1 MSCGCSFGYS
11 EIFPYHV
18 CEQIVFWDLPRISST
33 HLVSRNVKLISPSN
47 LLCTLSF
54 VLLECWNLPWSFAI
68 LTLMMWA
75 CNFSA
80 VVACRAKFTGEFHEA
95 LKGFELFKYSFVEGS
110 SNRGSNSAE
119 IFFLCV
125 ENRDTTNCVKNGIS
139 FTDSTSHIWAPFQP
153 QECIVFLRWQHCA
166 VSSWTQSCVLE
177 HRSKISADH
186 FRLSR
191 HWYYFCCSC

>member
-1 MSCGCSFGYS
+1 
-11 EIFPYHV
+11 
-18 CEQIVFWDLPRISST
+18 VFWDLPRINST
-33 HLVSRNVKLISPSN
+33 HLVSRNVKLNSPSN

-110 SNRGSNSAE
+110 SNRGTNSAK

-125 ENRDTTNCVKNGIS
+125 ENRDTTTCEKW
-139 FTDSTSHIWAPFQP
+139 H
-153 QECIVFLRWQHCA
+153 
-166 VSSWTQSCVLE
+166 
-177 HRSKISADH
+177 
-186 FRLSR
+186 
-191 HWYYFCCSC
+191 